1 MLRVLPGIGLLAIF
15 LALPNLGA
23 ASQRNVLWRVVQT
36 CVATHDLTGLA
47 FPCLAVDTT
56 GGAERGFAVLRAP
69 FDKSHIVVSP
79 TVRTIGIEAERL
91 RGPAAADY
99 FADAW
104 AARHFATEGL
114 ARPPERA
121 DLALAVNS
129 RLGRSQDQLHIHVDC
144 IRPKVRQAL
153 ADQASD
159 LDTRRW
165 TRIAVMPR
173 APRYWAL
180 ALQTADLGGIN
191 IFDLVANGLSITP
204 ADMDDTTIVVV
215 GTAGAKPGFVV
226 LARQRIQ
233 NSSDEAHGEAL
244 MDHSC
249 PSFR

>member
-1 MLRVLPGIGLLAIF
+1 MAEIQRDLL
-15 LALPNLGA
+15 G
-23 ASQRNVLWRVVQT
+23 
-36 CVATHDLTGLA
+36 
-47 FPCLAVDTT
+47 
-56 GGAERGFAVLRAP
+56 
-69 FDKSHIVVSP
+69 
-79 TVRTIGIEAERL
+79 
-91 RGPAAADY
+91 
-99 FADAW
+99 

-114 ARPPERA
+114 ARPPARA

-153 ADQASD
+153 ADQTSD

-165 TRIAVMPR
+165 RRIAVMPR

-180 ALQTADLGGIN
+180 AVETADLGGIN
-191 IFDLVANGLSITP
+191 IFDLVADGLSIAP

-244 MDHSC
+244 LDHSC